1 MLVIPEAFPET
12 AQKRAQRCNE
22 AATKRFLMGQQRK
35 NFLNRCT
42 SAGSRPGLTPDQQKL
57 KNCNDVPKG
66 EKPHGGAAQ
75 EPDEE
80 LPKTN
85 IKFFDEPRAFAM
97 LETIEFTG
105 VRVPIAPPRSLQNV
119 ALMPS
124 AASADRDT

>member
-1 MLVIPEAFPET
+1 M
-12 AQKRAQRCNE
+12 
-22 AATKRFLMGQQRK
+22 
-35 NFLNRCT
+35 
-42 SAGSRPGLTPDQQKL
+42 SAGSQPDLTPDQQKL
-57 KNCNDVPKG
+57 KNCNDVPKR
-66 EKPHGGAAQ
+66 ETSHGRAAQ

-85 IKFFDEPRAFAM
+85 IKFFDRPRFAK

-105 VRVPIAPPRSLQNV
+105 VRVPIAPARSLQNV